1 MSDTGQRR
9 RLSPAEALVRLAE
22 EAAAAFVAA
31 LAELGGDD
39 VEHGAIATAEDAGSA
54 FDGFDLPVQAATVA
68 VPGGARTTFVLTQS
82 GAARL
87 AAATAAEGQ
96 AADIGAIGATL
107 GELGAAAAA
116 AVAAPARRASRTG
129 AAAVTRLV
137 AEADPD
143 ETWEAGASVATAA
156 LTVCGEPAAL
166 VLVVPAE
173 LLDRVGTAPIE
184 TDVAAEACG
193 TEGAIAG
200 ESLREVKVRLWAEL
214 GRTRM
219 ALGRAVGLAPG
230 EVVEL
235 DAAVDDPVIIFV
247 NGVRLGSGHLVIGDD
262 GEWAFRVAEVS
273 AAPDVHRGLAAPDN
287 APVEGKEA

>member
-1 MSDTGQRR
+1 VSA
-9 RLSPAEALVRLAE
+9 AEALVRLGE
-22 EAAAAFVAA
+22 TAAAALVAA

-39 VEHGAIATAEDAGSA
+39 VEEGATRAVETGGSG
-54 FDGFDLPVQAATVA
+54 FDGFELPVQAATVA
-68 VPGGARTTFVLTQS
+68 GAARTTLVLTQS

-96 AADIGAIGATL
+96 AADIGAIGQTL
-107 GELGAAAAA
+107 GTLAAAAAA
-116 AVAAPARRASRTG
+116 AVDALLGGDAEPPPPQ
-129 AAAVTRLV
+129 VRLV
-137 AEADPD
+137 AEPDPAEAWD
-143 ETWEAGASVATAA
+143 AGAPVATVA

-166 VLVVPAE
+166 VLVVPAA
-173 LLDRVGTAPIE
+173 LLDRVDAAGPTAVDAPG
-184 TDVAAEACG
+184 EACG
-193 TEGAIAG
+193 TEGAIPG

-235 DAAVDDPVIIFV
+235 DAAVDDPVVIFV
-247 NGVRLGSGHLVIGDD
+247 NGVRLGSGHLVVGDD

-273 AAPDVHRGLAAPDN
+273 AASVVHRQLEGATAPEN
-287 APVEGKEA
+287 ANVEGKEA